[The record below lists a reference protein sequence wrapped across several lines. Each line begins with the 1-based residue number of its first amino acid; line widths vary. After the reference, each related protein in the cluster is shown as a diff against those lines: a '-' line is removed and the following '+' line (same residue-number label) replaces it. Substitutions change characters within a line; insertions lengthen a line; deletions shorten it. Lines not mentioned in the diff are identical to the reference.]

1 MHSGFAKR
9 AKAGGAPIAVLP
21 SEDVRGRLLS
31 AATRVFQD
39 KGYAAASVREI
50 VEAAGVTK
58 PVLYYHFRN
67 KEGIY
72 LALMEPGMAEFEA
85 LLRNHEGRPGSA
97 RERIEAL
104 CLDAWRLFKRHLPVI
119 RVMYAIYY
127 GPPQGAPFIDFDR
140 LHLAFQ
146 DLLRKLLREGL
157 QAGEFSFR
165 RAEDAM
171 WALIGVVNV
180 AQEVE
185 LCHPEM
191 ALGERDFRRT
201 LGLVFRALAGPR
213 SKTSSKKKTQ
223 GALR

>member
-1 MHSGFAKR
+1 MRQESLKR
-9 AKAGGAPIAVLP
+9 RERGGRAPAPADARV
-21 SEDVRGRLLS
+21 RLLR
-31 AATRVFQD
+31 AALEVFQA
-39 KGYAAASVREI
+39 KGYAAATVREI

-58 PVLYYHFRN
+58 PVLYYHFRS

-85 LLRNHEGRPGSA
+85 LLREHGGRRGPA
-97 RERIEAL
+97 RQRIEAL
-104 CLDAWRLFKRHLPVI
+104 CLDAWRLFKQHLPLI

-127 GPPQGAPFIDFDR
+127 GPPQGAPFLDFDR

-146 DLLRKLLREGL
+146 DLLKRLLVEGREG
-157 QAGEFSFR
+157 GEFHFSR
-165 RAEDAM
+165 TEDAM

-191 ALGERDFRRT
+191 AMGERDFRRT
-201 LGLVFRALAGPR
+201 LGLVLGALAAPPAEPPPR
-213 SKTSSKKKTQ
+213 RKTKGVT
-223 GALR
+223 R